1 MLKEL
6 TEEQLDE
13 LVKRHAKLY
22 SEVCK
27 DNDSDLVILITK
39 EEFDKMK
46 KDLNTVNNETNAI
59 TARSTLYNKLFSLF
73 EVLLIIGIVSILF
86 ILIFGAL
93 K

>member
-39 EEFDKMK
+39 KEFDKMK